1 MRLYFITV
9 ISLLGSV
16 FAWSQEKA
24 AYFTTEEMPDL
35 VKCLPAP
42 PAKGSPAFQLDVQR
56 YKWGK
61 QQRKDP
67 VRAEMAC
74 RDAVW
79 TYEALLD
86 ELDDHFGMAVSEE
99 NTPAIWNVLERSLRT
114 VDQIRVAPKAWFK
127 RIRPFEYFKEKTLTG
142 EDDELRGEGSYPSGH
157 TIRSWLAA
165 MLLAEV
171 NPAVADY
178 VYSRA
183 WEYGNSRVI
192 AGAHWQSDVDASRVA
207 ASIGFASLQ
216 TSPEFQEDMAAA
228 REEFSR
234 LSIGRDYFVKITEV
248 VPDVILEIRYF
259 STYNFVGS
267 RVDGYE
273 APTALLTRQAADSL
287 KAVSDDVKALG
298 YRIKIYD
305 AYRPQKAV
313 SHFVRWAADRTDTLM
328 KTAFYPDLDKS
339 VLFEQE
345 YIMEK
350 SGHSRGSTVD
360 LTLIDA
366 VTGKDIDMG
375 GTFDWFG
382 PESHPDFCGNPDTG
396 EYNGDN
402 HKSPAA
408 RSITPEQFANRMVL
422 REAMLRHGFKALD
435 SEWWHFTLRDEP
447 FPDTYFTF
455 PVE

>member
-1 MRLYFITV
+1 MRLYLIA
-9 ISLLGSV
+9 ILSLLGSV
-16 FAWSQEKA
+16 AAWSQEKPV
-24 AYFTTEEMPDL
+24 YFTTEQLPDL
-35 VKCLPAP
+35 VKCLPSP
-42 PAKGSPAFQLDVQR
+42 PEKGSPAFKLDVQR

-61 QQRKDP
+61 HERKDP

-86 ELDDHFGMAVSEE
+86 ELDEHFGMAVSEAK
-99 NTPAIWNVLERSLRT
+99 TPAIWNVLERSLRT

-127 RIRPFEYFKEKTLTG
+127 RIRPFEYFKEETLTG

-165 MLLAEV
+165 MLLSEV

-178 VYSRA
+178 VYARA

-192 AGAHWQSDVDASRVA
+192 AGAHWQSDVDASRLA

-267 RVDGYE
+267 RVDGYK
-273 APTALLTRQAADSL
+273 APTALLTKEAADSL
-287 KAVSDDVKALG
+287 RAVSDDLMSQG
-298 YRIKIYD
+298 YRLKIYD
-305 AYRPQKAV
+305 AYRPQEAV

-328 KTAFYPDLDKS
+328 KAPFYPDLDKG

-360 LTLIDA
+360 LTIIDA
-366 VTGKDIDMG
+366 VSGKEVDMG

-382 PESHPDFCGNPDTG
+382 PESHPDFCGNPETG
-396 EYNGDN
+396 EYTGDN
-402 HKSPAA
+402 HKSPVG
-408 RSITPEQFANRMVL
+408 RSITPEQFANRMIL
-422 REAMLRHGFKALD
+422 RKAMLRHGFKPLD
-435 SEWWHFTLRDEP
+435 SEWWHFTLRNEP

-455 PVE
+455 PVN

>member
-1 MRLYFITV
+1 MRRFFITILAFLV
-9 ISLLGSV
+9 SV
-16 FAWSQEKA
+16 VAWSQIKA
-24 AYFTTEEMPDL
+24 PYFTTEEMPDL

-67 VRAEMAC
+67 ARAEMAC

-86 ELDDHFGMAVSEE
+86 ELDDHFGMSVSEE

-142 EDDELRGEGSYPSGH
+142 EDEELRGEGSYPSGH

-165 MLLAEV
+165 MLLSEV

-216 TSPEFQEDMAAA
+216 ASPEFQEDMAAA

-234 LSIGRDYFVKITEV
+234 LSICRDYFVKITEV

-273 APTALLTRQAADSL
+273 APTALMTRQAADSL

-402 HKSPAA
+402 HKSPVA
-408 RSITPEQFANRMVL
+408 RSITPEQFANRMIL

>member
-1 MRLYFITV
+1 
-9 ISLLGSV
+9 
-16 FAWSQEKA
+16 
-24 AYFTTEEMPDL
+24 
-35 VKCLPAP
+35 
-42 PAKGSPAFQLDVQR
+42 
-56 YKWGK
+56 
-61 QQRKDP
+61 
-67 VRAEMAC
+67 

-86 ELDDHFGMAVSEE
+86 ELDEHFGMAVSEAK
-99 NTPAIWNVLERSLRT
+99 TPAIWNVLERSLRT

-127 RIRPFEYFKEKTLTG
+127 RIRPFEYFKEETLTG

-165 MLLAEV
+165 MLLSEV

-178 VYSRA
+178 VYARA

-207 ASIGFASLQ
+207 ASIGFACLQ

-234 LSIGRDYFVKITEV
+234 LSIGREYFVKITEV

-267 RVDGYE
+267 RVDGYK
-273 APTALLTRQAADSL
+273 APTALLTKEAADSL
-287 KAVSDDVKALG
+287 RAVSDDLMSQG
-298 YRIKIYD
+298 YRLKIYD
-305 AYRPQKAV
+305 AYRPQEAV

-328 KTAFYPDLDKS
+328 KAPFYPDLDKG

-360 LTLIDA
+360 LTIVDA
-366 VTGKDIDMG
+366 ISGKEVDMG

-382 PESHPDFCGNPDTG
+382 PESHPDFCGNPETG
-396 EYNGDN
+396 EYTGDN
-402 HKSPAA
+402 HKSPVG
-408 RSITPEQFANRMVL
+408 RIITPEQFANRMIL
-422 REAMLRHGFKALD
+422 RKAMLRHGFKPLD
-435 SEWWHFTLRDEP
+435 SEWWHFTLRNEP

-455 PVE
+455 PVD

>member
-1 MRLYFITV
+1 MRRFFIT
-9 ISLLGSV
+9 ILAFLGSV
-16 FAWSQEKA
+16 VAWSQIKA
-24 AYFTTEEMPDL
+24 PYFTTEEMPDL

-67 VRAEMAC
+67 ARAEMAC

-165 MLLAEV
+165 MLFSEV

-216 TSPEFQEDMAAA
+216 TSPEFQDDMTAA

-287 KAVSDDVKALG
+287 KAVSDDVKAMG

-402 HKSPAA
+402 HKSPVA

>member
-1 MRLYFITV
+1 MKLYLIAV
-9 ISLLGSV
+9 LSLLGSV
-16 FAWSQEKA
+16 AAWSQEKPV
-24 AYFTTEEMPDL
+24 YFTTEQLPDL

-42 PAKGSPAFQLDVQR
+42 PEKGSPAFKLDVQR

-61 QQRKDP
+61 QERKDP
-67 VRAEMAC
+67 ERAEMAC

-86 ELDDHFGMAVSEE
+86 ELDEHFGMAVSEE
-99 NTPAIWNVLERSLRT
+99 KTPAIWNVLERSLRT

-127 RIRPFEYFKEKTLTG
+127 RIRPFEYFKEETLTG

-165 MLLAEV
+165 MLLSEV

-178 VYSRA
+178 VYARA
-183 WEYGNSRVI
+183 WEYGVSRVI

-207 ASIGFASLQ
+207 ASIGFTSLQ

-228 REEFSR
+228 REEFAR
-234 LSIGRDYFVKITEV
+234 LSIGRDYFVKVTEV

-267 RVDGYE
+267 RVDGYK
-273 APTALLTRQAADSL
+273 APTALLTKEAADSL
-287 KAVSDDVKALG
+287 RAVSDDLRAQG
-298 YRIKIYD
+298 YRLKIYD
-305 AYRPQKAV
+305 AYRPQEAV

-328 KTAFYPDLDKS
+328 KAPFYPDLDKG

-360 LTLIDA
+360 LTIFDIA
-366 VTGKDIDMG
+366 SGKEVDMG

-382 PESHPDFCGNPDTG
+382 PESHPDFCGNPETG
-396 EYNGDN
+396 EYTGDN
-402 HKSPAA
+402 HKSPVG
-408 RSITPEQFANRMVL
+408 RSITPGQFANRMIL
-422 REAMLRHGFKALD
+422 RKAMLSHGFKPLD
-435 SEWWHFTLRDEP
+435 SEWWHFTLRNEP

-455 PVE
+455 PVD

>member
-1 MRLYFITV
+1 MRRFFITILAFLV
-9 ISLLGSV
+9 SV
-16 FAWSQEKA
+16 VAWSQIKA
-24 AYFTTEEMPDL
+24 PYFTTEEMPDL

-67 VRAEMAC
+67 ARAGMAC

-142 EDDELRGEGSYPSGH
+142 EDEELRGEGSYPSGH

-165 MLLAEV
+165 MLLSEV

-216 TSPEFQEDMAAA
+216 ASPEFQEDMAAA

-273 APTALLTRQAADSL
+273 APTALMTRQAADSL

-402 HKSPAA
+402 HKSPVA
-408 RSITPEQFANRMVL
+408 RSITPEQFANRMIL

>member
-1 MRLYFITV
+1 MRLYLIA
-9 ISLLGSV
+9 ILSLLGSV
-16 FAWSQEKA
+16 AAWSQEKPV
-24 AYFTTEEMPDL
+24 YFTTEQLPDL
-35 VKCLPAP
+35 VKCLPSP
-42 PAKGSPAFQLDVQR
+42 PEKGSPAFKLDVQR

-61 QQRKDP
+61 HERKDP

-86 ELDDHFGMAVSEE
+86 ELDEHFGMAVSEAK
-99 NTPAIWNVLERSLRT
+99 TPAIWNVLERSLRT

-127 RIRPFEYFKEKTLTG
+127 RIRPFEYFKEETLTG

-165 MLLAEV
+165 MLLSEV

-178 VYSRA
+178 VYARA

-192 AGAHWQSDVDASRVA
+192 AGAHWQSDVDASRLA

-267 RVDGYE
+267 RVDGYK
-273 APTALLTRQAADSL
+273 APTALLTKEAADSL
-287 KAVSDDVKALG
+287 RAVSDDLMSQG
-298 YRIKIYD
+298 YRLKIYD
-305 AYRPQKAV
+305 AYRPQEAV

-328 KTAFYPDLDKS
+328 KAPFYPDLDKG

-360 LTLIDA
+360 LTIVDA
-366 VTGKDIDMG
+366 VSGKEVDMG

-382 PESHPDFCGNPDTG
+382 PESHTDFCGNPETG
-396 EYNGDN
+396 EYTGDN
-402 HKSPAA
+402 HKSPVG
-408 RSITPEQFANRMVL
+408 RSITPEQFANRMIL
-422 REAMLRHGFKALD
+422 RKAMLRHGFKPLD
-435 SEWWHFTLRDEP
+435 SEWWHFTLRNEP

-455 PVE
+455 PVN